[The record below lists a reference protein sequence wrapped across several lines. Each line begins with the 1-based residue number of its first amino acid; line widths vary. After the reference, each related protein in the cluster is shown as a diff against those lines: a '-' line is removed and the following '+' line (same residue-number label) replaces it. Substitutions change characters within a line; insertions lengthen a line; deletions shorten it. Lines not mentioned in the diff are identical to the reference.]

1 MGRKQVDIN
10 DIVELWVPH
19 DGQPLDLE
27 EQIQQAREK
36 GKLVVVYRSG
46 RNDLT
51 EQTGE
56 LLRHNRN
63 ITAEQTKP
71 GATR

>member
-19 DGQPLDLE
+19 DGQPLDLD
-27 EQIQQAREK
+27 EQIRRAREK
-36 GKLVVVYRSG
+36 GKMVVVYRSG
-46 RNDLT
+46 HADLV

-56 LLRHNRN
+56 LLKHNRN
-63 ITAEQTKP
+63 ITEGQAKL